1 MASQTYTVQ
10 IDSNY
15 RDINNYPLSTDF
27 AVRFNTI
34 QQTGPSVNGLPT
46 DSTFNLQT
54 QIDPDFVSSTFRVVN
69 GSLQHIQRDIDGN
82 FYISGTMDILGTDEQ
97 FQILQG
103 NYRIYTTSTNSI
115 PNVFI
120 GKFAPLGD
128 SFYLSW
134 LCYLEPTSSPLDTT
148 SYRLSPTRSTLEI
161 DISGNIYWSFDCSF
175 NSANAVSTLNPNS
188 PLYTIKPDNQNDRQY
203 NVICAFSPDGSQYT
217 VNGQQWGYHILA
229 TNNDVLPTLQNGRNY
244 IKSNTALDLFTT
256 INTNPYDP
264 YVYTHTGTYGD
275 VSNSIYFFYLNPSA
289 ANYDTNLRALYFRYT
304 PGTSTASFDYYKV
317 TSSGFDYI
325 TTLDPGLPASIS
337 AGYWTVHWAKNST
350 KVWVSCVDRSA
361 YPTTSMISFDLITE
375 SLVYE
380 FYQNLGYS
388 PATPSVPVSSNSE
401 QPIAFNAT
409 GSDLYIVLDNNFYG
423 DQIGT
428 ILYKLP
434 ASSPTSFVLINQDN
448 TLKGYYGQSLD
459 IFTYNDYIVS
469 SVTDFSDP
477 RVGIK
482 VYNTVTT
489 AYSSTGYRQIGNFNT
504 TYSQYGFT
512 RLFKDLNGN
521 LCCFAT
527 YIYGGVIFK
536 IDPIT
541 LVATYKCSIN
551 DFGENKPYVF
561 NSGGKL
567 YAINSSFGRIYDI
580 SNIEYPYKLAEQ
592 YPNPI
597 TDEYQ
602 TKIFQVISTTSG
614 NILGG
619 IFINRFKAAT
629 ILTPV
634 LFNTNF
640 IDYPTTLTS
649 KHYSKPEVS
658 YIPWLESDGN
668 RRKYWDIFTIPGSS
682 TNIST
687 NFSPIQYINNG
698 LVAWY
703 KCNNKNNLILSGT
716 DIVKGII
723 DLSGNGLDLH
733 TSNPT
738 GSCPTF
744 EDSSVFSNNSPCIQW
759 INGQTASFTSSG
771 AWTQSPI
778 KFVIMSYNI
787 TNTGG
792 FSYGDTNIIPFEAS
806 SGTNIYAQSN
816 YTGVKMA
823 YTEGLITTTTNLNYS
838 ITVGGI
844 NTPIYFG
851 YNTPDTLQPFLASS
865 YISTFIQGTN
875 YHPITTSYNYI
886 NIMKNISG
894 MSNYAIVLRE
904 IIVLDFIPTEYQL
917 SLFQYYLNSQYD
929 VFPKVIP
936 PLSGVYTVYSES
948 SYSNNNLLYSRVDG
962 SSITDTEFGYYSLSS
977 PDYYIDVKHLRA
989 PYINNNIFISIASDY
1004 KVRVDTMNDYLQ
1016 YISSSSY
1023 STIYDLSS
1031 SSIPL
1036 YNIQAYVDTNG
1047 VAKFLVS
1054 VYSTNP
1060 YETSNVFY
1068 HFTILENSSGV
1079 PTLQL
1084 DNTFSIPDPYSPA
1097 GTLPYFITTYK
1108 VSLYDDGTSYLF
1120 VNVASNTIDTS
1131 EGGTLGCVIQI
1142 YDISDATNFNLVY
1155 QDPNPGV
1162 PGTYN
1167 FPSSNRYSSSITK
1180 YPDNKIYFI
1189 IKYIHGATTYVYD
1202 VTSPENSFQLP
1213 YLSTALQ
1220 YYPSLPNPADRYTA
1234 YSQVPISVYRNP
1246 VTNKIYYV
1254 NSSNIIRTSSLYG
1267 QISMVDI
1274 SNIQSIG
1281 TNLTIEQ
1288 KFYAYNNDTSSFQLF
1303 NVSTGC
1309 ISNIKTT
1316 IWNQKVWG
1324 MFLMNDI
1331 SSGDVSGTAFIN
1343 LSNAEYVS
1351 QSYTDNKFSSITQQ
1365 QTYPNIKGIGVGII
1379 HKINNIGYPNWVSNL
1394 GGNASGAVKWATN
1407 INISN
1412 IDVDN
1417 TLTFAYV
1424 AGSWQNNLQ
1433 ALVDADLNG
1442 NPITPYILN
1451 SITTIPVDTSVNS
1464 FICKLNINNGTFLWL
1479 TPTFGTND
1487 DYFQRIMYNTSN
1499 ATISVSSY
1507 FSSPVMLVYSPQT
1520 SATSGWSNPLN
1531 TVLNISNPSTITGAI
1546 FTLNSNGVLQW
1557 STKLYSSEQNSQT
1570 KLYDLYIESGTI
1582 TCLAE
1587 TNAVNLRCIDST
1599 NTNTQITYS
1608 NIDPLFQKAIVMYT
1622 FNNSGIYQKS
1632 QRTELPPGLQSNI
1645 YDIKTYSSLNRII
1658 YFINCFASK
1667 WVGSIDIY
1675 NKDGSV
1681 ADAIYEYPIG
1691 ANFSQLFQYQFDSSF
1706 VDNNSKKYSKLVLS
1720 YYYTG
1725 PSLENYKIFIQ
1736 GGLQDFIPDSVTS
1749 TYLNTDSYLNT
1760 NFSIRSNTGDSNG
1773 TTIILNSLVPTD
1785 KIVRNNLPYE
1795 GIRWLSSISE
1805 TPLFGMFSYSSG
1817 TSLNT
1822 YNMTQLFSSN
1832 PTLVSSTGTYFV
1844 VYPITGG
1851 YRITDVSS
1859 ITNFRGLYKIT
1870 TTSPISNNTILPYAY
1885 LTTYNNSVN
1894 YTLQFYPGSIA
1905 ISTYFNITLNTLTIP
1920 DRPIK
1925 NSIYP
1930 GIRYLSDY
1938 PYIYLMVVNTNIYG
1952 DSDNQILNN
1961 FFTTNTNK
1969 DSSAIFTI
1977 PITSGGGSSNYIT
1990 LSSSLSA
1997 RIKFTPGYYNIRTAI
2012 FDPDGNVIVF
2022 DNTPV
2027 KAIDSIFTG
2036 GVVPDKLL
2044 NLVAVVT
2051 FKMA

>member
-15 RDINNYPLSTDF
+15 RDLNNYPLSTDF

-34 QQTGPSVNGLPT
+34 QQTGPAVNGLPT
-46 DSTFNLQT
+46 DGNFNIQT

-69 GSLQHIQRDIDGN
+69 GSLQHIQRDIDGS

-97 FQILQG
+97 FQILQS

-120 GKFAPLGD
+120 GKFTPLGD

-134 LCYLEPTSSPLDTT
+134 ICYLEPVSDPEFITT
-148 SYRLSPTRSTLEI
+148 YRLPSTRSTLEV
-161 DISGNIYWSFDCSF
+161 DISGNVYWSFDCSF
-175 NSANAVSTLNPNS
+175 NCVNAVSTLNPNS
-188 PLYTIKPDNQNDRQY
+188 PLYTIKPDNGNDRQY
-203 NVICAFSPDGSQYT
+203 NVVCAFSPDGSQYS

-229 TNNDVLPTLQNGRNY
+229 TNNDVLPTLDNGRNY

-256 INTNPYDP
+256 VNTNPYDP
-264 YVYTHTGTYGD
+264 YVYTYTGTNGD
-275 VSNSIYFFYLNPSA
+275 VSNSVYFFYLNPASPS
-289 ANYDTNLRALYFRYT
+289 YDTNLRALYFRYT
-304 PGTSTASFDYYKV
+304 PGTSTVSIDYYKV
-317 TSSGFDYI
+317 TSSGFDLI
-325 TTLDPGLPASIS
+325 LTFLPSLPANHYL
-337 AGYWTVHWAKNST
+337 GLWKVHWTQNSS
-350 KVWVSCVDRSA
+350 KVWISYNTDARSGFGR
-361 YPTTSMISFDLITE
+361 TNMLSFNLITE
-375 SLVYE
+375 AFVYE
-380 FYQNLGYS
+380 FSQRLGG
-388 PATPSVPVSSNSE
+388 TPSSPVPADGE
-401 QPIAFNAT
+401 QPITFNAT
-409 GSDLYIVLDNNFYG
+409 GSDMYIVLDNNFSS
-423 DQIGT
+423 T
-428 ILYKLP
+428 RLYKMP
-434 ASSPTSFVLINQDN
+434 ASSPTGFVLINQDN
-448 TLKGYYGQSLD
+448 TLYGYYGQSLD

-469 SVTDFSDP
+469 SLTSLNDP

-482 VYNTVTT
+482 VYNTVTNT
-489 AYSSTGYRQIGNFNT
+489 YASTGYREIGTFIT
-504 TYSQYGFT
+504 TLSQYGFT
-512 RLFKDLNGN
+512 RLFKDLSGN

-527 YIYGGVIFK
+527 YIYGGVIFQ
-536 IDPIT
+536 INPVT
-541 LVATYKCSIN
+541 LVATYKCTLN
-551 DFGENKPYVF
+551 GFGESKPYVF

-567 YAINSSFGRIYDI
+567 YAINSAGGRIYDI
-580 SNIEYPYKLAEQ
+580 SNIEYPYQLAEQ
-592 YPNPI
+592 YPIPI

-602 TKIFQVISTTSG
+602 TNVFQVINTLNG

-619 IFINRFKAAT
+619 IFTNRPKASIT
-629 ILTPV
+629 LTPV
-634 LFNTNF
+634 VFSTNF

-649 KHYSKPEVS
+649 KHYSKPEVEFT
-658 YIPWLESDGN
+658 PWLDSDNN
-668 RRKYWDIFTIPGSS
+668 RKKYWDIFTIPGSS

-733 TSNPT
+733 TSSPT

-744 EDSSVFSNNSPCIQW
+744 EETSSFANNSSCIQW
-759 INGQTASFTSSG
+759 INGKTATFSSSG

-792 FSYGDTNIIPFEAS
+792 YSYGDTNIIPFESS
-806 SGTNIYAQSN
+806 SGSNIYIQSN

-823 YTEGLITTTTNLNYS
+823 YTEGLISTTTNLNYP
-838 ITVGGI
+838 ITISGI
-844 NTPIYFG
+844 DTPIYFG

-865 YISTFIQGTN
+865 YISTFTPGTD
-875 YHPITTSYNYI
+875 YHPITSSYNVI

-894 MSNYAIVLRE
+894 MTNYAIVLRE
-904 IIVLDFIPTEYQL
+904 IILLDFVPTEYQL

-936 PLSGVYTVYSES
+936 PLSGVYTLYSES
-948 SYSNNNLLYSRVDG
+948 SYSNINLFYSRVDG
-962 SSITDTEFGYYSLSS
+962 SSTSDTEFGLYSLSS
-977 PDYYIDVKHLRA
+977 PNYYTDIKHLRA
-989 PYINNNIFISIASDY
+989 SSYINKNIFISIASDNQI
-1004 KVRVDTMNDYLQ
+1004 RINTMNDYLQ
-1016 YISSSSY
+1016 YNNSNSL
-1023 STIYDLSS
+1023 IYDLSYTP
-1031 SSIPL
+1031 IPL
-1036 YNIQAYVDTNG
+1036 YNIEAYVDTIG
-1047 VAKFLVS
+1047 TAKFIVS
-1054 VYSTNP
+1054 TFDTNP
-1060 YETSNVFY
+1060 YGSSNIFY
-1068 HFTILENSSGV
+1068 HFTILEDSQGI

-1084 DNTFSIPDPYSPA
+1084 DNTYTITDPYSPP
-1097 GTLPYFITTYK
+1097 GTLNYGITTFK

-1120 VNVASNTIDTS
+1120 VNLSSNSIDTS

-1142 YDISDATNFNLVY
+1142 YNISDPTNFILIY
-1155 QDPNPGV
+1155 QYPNPGD
-1162 PGTYN
+1162 PFIYN
-1167 FPSSNRYSSSITK
+1167 TPSGNRYCSSVIK
-1180 YPDNKIYFI
+1180 YPNNKIYFI
-1189 IKYIHGATTYVYD
+1189 IKYVLGGGCNVYD
-1202 VTSPENSFQLP
+1202 VTDPENTIQLP
-1213 YLSTALQ
+1213 YLSTSLQ
-1220 YYPSLPNPADRYTA
+1220 DYPGGLPNPVDRYNV
-1234 YSQVPISVYRNP
+1234 YSQVPISIYKNP
-1246 VTNKIYYV
+1246 VTNKVYFV
-1254 NSSNIIRTSSLYG
+1254 NSSNINRTGGLYG
-1267 QISMVDI
+1267 QISVFDI
-1274 SNIQSIG
+1274 SNIQAIG
-1281 TNLTIEQ
+1281 ANLTIDQ
-1288 KFYAYNNDTSSFQLF
+1288 RFYAYNVDTESYEIF
-1303 NVSTGC
+1303 NTAPGC

-1331 SSGDVSGTAFIN
+1331 TSGDVLGTAFIN

-1365 QTYPNIKGIGVGII
+1365 QTYPNIKGVGVGII
-1379 HKINNIGYPNWVSNL
+1379 HKINNLGYPNWVSNL
-1394 GGNASGAVKWATN
+1394 GGDSTGTNKWATN

-1412 IDVDN
+1412 IDLDN
-1417 TLTFAYV
+1417 TLTHAYI
-1424 AGSWQNNLQ
+1424 AGSWQNKLQ

-1451 SITTIPVDTSVNS
+1451 SITTIPVDTSVNA
-1464 FICKLNINNGTFLWL
+1464 FICKININNGTFIWL
-1479 TPTFGTND
+1479 TPTFGSND
-1487 DYFQRIMYNTSN
+1487 DYFQRVMYNTANS
-1499 ATISVSSY
+1499 TISISSY

-1520 SATSGWSNPLN
+1520 SATSGWSNPVN

-1546 FTLNSNGVLQW
+1546 FTLNANGVLQW
-1557 STKLYSSEQNSQT
+1557 STKLYSTEQNSQT

-1599 NTNTQITYS
+1599 NSNTQITYS

-1622 FNNSGIYQKS
+1622 FDNLGVYQKS
-1632 QRTELPPGLQSNI
+1632 ERTELPPGLSSNI
-1645 YDIKTYSSLNRII
+1645 YDIKSYSSLNRII

-1681 ADAIYEYPIG
+1681 ADSIYEYPIG

-1706 VDNNSKKYSKLVLS
+1706 TDNNSKKYSKLVLS

-1760 NFSIRSNTGDSNG
+1760 NFSIRSNTGDSTTNT
-1773 TTIILNSLVPTD
+1773 TTIILNSLVPTN

-1817 TSLNT
+1817 AYPKT

-1832 PTLVSSTGTYFV
+1832 PQLVSSTGTYYV
-1844 VYPITGG
+1844 VYPVTGG
-1851 YRITDVSS
+1851 YSVTDVSS

-1870 TTSPISNNTILPYAY
+1870 TTLPISNNTIFPYAY
-1885 LTTYNNSVN
+1885 LSTYNNSVN

-1905 ISTYFNITLNTLTIP
+1905 VSTYFNITLNTLTIP

-1925 NSIYP
+1925 NSVYP

-1938 PYIYLMVVNTNIYG
+1938 PYIYLMVVNTNVYG
-1952 DSDNQILNN
+1952 DSDKQILNN
-1961 FFTTNTNK
+1961 FFTTNINK
-1969 DSSAIFTI
+1969 DSSAIFCI

-1997 RIKFTPGYYNIRTAI
+1997 RIKFTPGYYNIRTAL

-2022 DNTPV
+2022 DNTPI

-2044 NLVAVVT
+2044 NMVAVVT